1 MKLFIY
7 LFSIAVA
14 TLLFIA
20 EEYYFFAAYVVIVGN
35 IIYFGNKKDNEYLD
49 FN

>member
-20 EEYYFFAAYVVIVGN
+20 EEYYVFGAYIVIAIALIWTGN
-35 IIYFGNKKDNEYLD
+35 AFEKSFINHN
-49 FN
+49 